1 MLSLYLP
8 QCIILFKSVTFLN
21 WITVYVYIESHMPWK
36 TPNIRIEML
45 KELFMGKLY
54 MEEPD
59 TRRESWWGVH
69 CSETLI
75 LSLNLTFKQYHR
87 PSYSFERVSSD
98 HTRSFVS
105 IKNVSIHIYLFF
117 YQINAIGHLYH
128 MTDVATI
135 SYKMMLPSCH
145 RIIQNSNIWRY
156 PNDQL

>member
-1 MLSLYLP
+1 MNNCLRIQREPYA
-8 QCIILFKSVTFLN
+8 
-21 WITVYVYIESHMPWK
+21 MK

-117 YQINAIGHLYH
+117 LSNQCNRTILLY
-128 MTDVATI
+128 DWCGNNFLQNDD
-135 SYKMMLPSCH
+135 SFH
-145 RIIQNSNIWRY
+145 RVIQNSNISRY
-156 PNDQL
+156 QNN

>member
-21 WITVYVYIESHMPWK
+21 WITVYVYRESHMPWK

-75 LSLNLTFKQYHR
+75 LSLNLTFKQYHPIPLR
-87 PSYSFERVSSD
+87 EFLL
-98 HTRSFVS
+98 TIQGRSFTLRMFQS
-105 IKNVSIHIYLFF
+105 TYTYFLSN
-117 YQINAIGHLYH
+117 QCN
-128 MTDVATI
+128 
-135 SYKMMLPSCH
+135 
-145 RIIQNSNIWRY
+145 RIIGFKMDMTNLIIFNIW
-156 PNDQL
+156 DTSFKF